1 MSLAIFPATPAG
13 HRTSDPMST
22 LTSTPVPSYLLSQ
35 DIDLI
40 AEIAAVPK
48 ILDVVCRMTGMG
60 FAAVARVTDD
70 RWIACSTLDLIGF
83 GLQPGGE
90 LDVKSTICDEI
101 RDHRQPVVID
111 DVALDALYRHH
122 HTPRQYGL
130 RSYISVPI
138 VLDDGSFFGTLCAID
153 PQPAKPSS
161 PEILPAFELFASMIA
176 LEIDAQRR
184 FAAARNVLH
193 SEGFSRSLLQASL
206 DCVKVLSAAGHIEFM
221 NAQGLELNQLQ
232 SVDQVMGREY
242 AALWPDAEV
251 AKIRHAVARAATGQT
266 TRVEGFCPTARGE
279 PRWWEV
285 SCSPFAVAGTG
296 EVKIVCISRD
306 ISSRILAQQ
315 AQQARAEAIAAL
327 NSELEQRISERTAE
341 RDQIWNCSTDPL
353 CVADLG
359 GFFVN
364 LNPAWTATLGW
375 SLEEL
380 KAQPFLAFVHAEDLV
395 ATRQAFRDVKQ
406 GMARVNFENRYRHRD
421 GTYRWF
427 SWNATRSGN
436 LIYATVRDVTQQR
449 QQTLDLAAAEDAL
462 RQAQKMEAI
471 GQLTGGVAHDFNN
484 LLTVARTSCDL
495 LKRPDLSDARR
506 ERYLEAISTTVDRA
520 ARLTGQLLA
529 FARRQTLAPEVFS
542 ARDNVLAMSDMLET
556 LLGSHIGI
564 KLEVNDDP
572 CLVYADPSQFDTAL
586 VNIAVNARDAMSDA
600 GRLTI
605 GVGTVAS
612 IPATATQPALA
623 NPAVAITLADNG
635 SGIAR
640 EHLEQI
646 FEPFFT
652 TKRVGQGTG
661 LGLSQVF
668 GFIKQSGGEVR
679 VTSEVGRG
687 TTFHLYLPLAPATGR
702 QPAFD
707 NVAAVADG
715 GGITVLVVEDNL
727 EVGSFAVD
735 LLSDLGYQAVL
746 AANAERALALL
757 ADQPGRFD
765 VVFSDVVMPG
775 MSGLELA
782 IEIRRLYRCLPI
794 LLTSGY
800 SHVLATNGA
809 QGFELIHKPYSAEA
823 LSRRLQQIL
832 EEVAPHLIT

>member
-1 MSLAIFPATPAG
+1 MSSLP
-13 HRTSDPMST
+13 
-22 LTSTPVPSYLLSQ
+22 STPVPSYALTQ
-35 DIDLI
+35 DLELI

-60 FAAVARVTDD
+60 FAAVARVTDHH
-70 RWIACSTLDLIGF
+70 WIACSTLDLIGF

-90 LDVKSTICDEI
+90 LELKSTICDEI

-111 DVALDALYRHH
+111 DVAQDDRYRHH
-122 HTPRQYGL
+122 HTPRRYGL

-153 PQPAKPSS
+153 PRPATPSS
-161 PEILPAFELFASMIA
+161 PEILAAFELFAGMIA
-176 LEIDAQRR
+176 LEIGAQRR
-184 FAAARNVLH
+184 FLAARNVLH

-206 DCVKVLSAAGHIEFM
+206 DCVKVLSAGGHIEFM
-221 NAQGLELNQLQ
+221 NTQGLELNQLQ
-232 SVDQVMGREY
+232 SVNQVMGREY
-242 AALWPDAEV
+242 AALWPDEEV
-251 AKIRHAVARAATGQT
+251 EKIRHAVKRAVDGQT

-353 CVADLG
+353 CVADLE

-364 LNPAWTATLGW
+364 LNPAWQLTLGW

-380 KAQPFLAFVHAEDLV
+380 RAQPFLAFVHTDDLV
-395 ATRQAFRDVKQ
+395 ATRQAFRDVTQ
-406 GMARVNFENRYRHRD
+406 GIALVGFENRYRHRD
-421 GTYRWF
+421 GSHRWF
-427 SWNATRSGN
+427 SWNATRSGE

-449 QQTLDLAAAEDAL
+449 QQTLNLAAAEEAL

-495 LKRPDLSDARR
+495 LKRPNLSEARR

-542 ARDNVLAMSDMLET
+542 ARENVLAMSDMLET
-556 LLGSHIGI
+556 LLGSHVGI
-564 KLEVNDDP
+564 ELDLSDDP

-586 VNIAVNARDAMSDA
+586 VNIAVNARDAMSGA
-600 GRLTI
+600 GRLT
-605 GVGTVAS
+605 VSVSTVAC
-612 IPATATQPALA
+612 IPASAAQPELAL
-623 NPAVAITLADNG
+623 PAVAIALTDNG

-679 VTSEVGRG
+679 VTSEIGRG
-687 TTFHLYLPLAPATGR
+687 TTFHLYLPVAPTTGQPSSLNDAT
-702 QPAFD
+702 AT
-707 NVAAVADG
+707 ADG

-727 EVGSFAVD
+727 EVGTFAVD
-735 LLSDLGYQAVL
+735 LLSDLGYHAVL
-746 AANAERALALL
+746 AVTAESALALL
-757 ADQPGRFD
+757 ADQPGQFD

-782 IEIRRLYRCLPI
+782 IEIRRLYRDLPI

-800 SHVLATNGA
+800 SQVLATHGA
-809 QGFELIHKPYSAEA
+809 QGFELLHKPYSAEA
-823 LSRRLQQIL
+823 LSRRLQGIL
-832 EEVAPHLIT
+832 AEPETHLAT

>member
-1 MSLAIFPATPAG
+1 MSTPISTPA
-13 HRTSDPMST
+13 
-22 LTSTPVPSYLLSQ
+22 PSYTLAQ
-35 DIDLI
+35 DVDLI
-40 AEIAAVPK
+40 AEIAAVPR

-83 GLQPGGE
+83 GLPPGGE
-90 LDVKSTICDEI
+90 LELKSTICDEI

-111 DVALDALYRHH
+111 DVAQDALYRDH
-122 HTPRQYGL
+122 HTPRRYGL

-153 PQPAKPSS
+153 PRPAQPSR
-161 PEILPAFELFASMIA
+161 PEIRAAFELFAGMIA
-176 LEIDAQRR
+176 LEIGAQRR
-184 FAAARNVLH
+184 FAAARDVLH
-193 SEGFSRSLLQASL
+193 SEAFSRSLLKASL
-206 DCVKVLSAAGHIEFM
+206 DCVKVLSAEGHIEFM

-242 AALWPDAEV
+242 AALWPDEEV
-251 AKIRHAVARAATGQT
+251 EKIRHAVQQASQGQT

-279 PRWWEV
+279 PRWWEL
-285 SCSPFAVAGTG
+285 SCSPFAVAGHE

-306 ISSRILAQQ
+306 ISARILAQR
-315 AQQARAEAIAAL
+315 AQQARADAIVAL
-327 NSELEQRISERTAE
+327 NDELEQRISERTAE
-341 RDQIWNCSTDPL
+341 RDQIWKCSTDPL
-353 CVADLG
+353 CVANLE

-364 LNPAWTATLGW
+364 LNPAWELTLGW
-375 SLEEL
+375 SIEEL
-380 KAQPFLAFVHAEDLV
+380 KAQPFLAFVHGDDSL
-395 ATRQAFRDVKQ
+395 ATHQAFRDVKQ
-406 GMARVNFENRYRHRD
+406 GLALVSFENRYRHRD
-421 GTYRWF
+421 GSYRWF
-427 SWNATRSGN
+427 SWNAARNGE
-436 LIYATVRDVTQQR
+436 LIYATVRDVTDQR

-495 LKRPDLSDARR
+495 LKRPNISEARR
-506 ERYLEAISTTVDRA
+506 ERYIEAISTTVDRA

-542 ARDNVLAMSDMLET
+542 ARENVLALSEMLET
-556 LLGSHIGI
+556 LLGSRIGI
-564 KLEVNDDP
+564 ELDLSDDA

-586 VNIAVNARDAMSDA
+586 VNIAVNARDAMSGA
-600 GRLTI
+600 GRLII
-605 GVGTVAS
+605 GVNAVAS
-612 IPATATQPALA
+612 IPASASQTALPI
-623 NPAVAITLADNG
+623 PAVAISLADSG

-652 TKRVGQGTG
+652 TKSVGQGTG

-687 TTFHLYLPLAPATGR
+687 TVFHLYLPLATATIEPPPPGETS
-702 QPAFD
+702 AM
-707 NVAAVADG
+707 ADG
-715 GGITVLVVEDNL
+715 SGTKVLVVEDNL
-727 EVGSFAVD
+727 EVGTFAVD
-735 LLSDLGYQAVL
+735 LLRSLGYQPVL
-746 AANAERALALL
+746 AANAESALALL
-757 ADQPGRFD
+757 ADPPGRFD

-782 IEIRRLYRCLPI
+782 IEIRRRYRGLPI

-800 SHVLATNGA
+800 SHVLATHGA
-809 QGFELIHKPYSAEA
+809 QGFELIHKPYSADA
-823 LSRRLQQIL
+823 LSRRLQEIL
-832 EEVAPHLIT
+832 VESGTQLAP

>member
-1 MSLAIFPATPAG
+1 
-13 HRTSDPMST
+13 MST

-40 AEIAAVPK
+40 AEIAAVPR

-83 GLQPGGE
+83 GLEPGGE

-111 DVALDALYRHH
+111 DVALDELYRHH

-176 LEIDAQRR
+176 LEIGAQRR
-184 FAAARNVLH
+184 FVAARNVLH
-193 SEGFSRSLLQASL
+193 SEAFSRSLLQASL
-206 DCVKVLSAAGHIEFM
+206 DCVKVLSAGGHIEFM

-232 SVDQVMGREY
+232 SVDQVMGCEY
-242 AALWPDAEV
+242 AALWPAAEV
-251 AKIRHAVARAATGQT
+251 EKIRHAVRRAVEGQT

-285 SCSPFAVAGTG
+285 SCSPFAVAGTN

-327 NSELEQRISERTAE
+327 NDELEQRISERTAE

-353 CVADLG
+353 CVADLE

-375 SLEEL
+375 SLDEL
-380 KAQPFLAFVHAEDLV
+380 KARPFLTFVHDDDLV

-406 GMARVNFENRYRHRD
+406 GMALVSFENRYRHRD
-421 GTYRWF
+421 GSYRWF
-427 SWNATRSGN
+427 SWNATRNGE

-449 QQTLDLAAAEDAL
+449 QQALDLVAAEDAL

-484 LLTVARTSCDL
+484 LLTVIKSSCDL
-495 LKRPDLSDARR
+495 LKRPKLSDERR
-506 ERYLEAISTTVDRA
+506 DRYIGAISTTIDRA
-520 ARLTGQLLA
+520 TKLTGQLLA
-529 FARRQTLAPEVFS
+529 FARRQALTPEVFS
-542 ARDNVLAMSDMLET
+542 ASANILALSDMLET
-556 LLGSHIGI
+556 LLGSRIRI
-564 KLEVNDDP
+564 TLDLQEDA
-572 CLVYADPSQFDTAL
+572 CLVYADPGQFDTAL
-586 VNIAVNARDAMSDA
+586 VNLAVNARDAMDGA
-600 GRLTI
+600 GRLIIRISTGAI
-605 GVGTVAS
+605 PQALSSPGILPVPTVAIS
-612 IPATATQPALA
+612 ITDT
-623 NPAVAITLADNG
+623 G

-640 EHLEQI
+640 EHLDQI

-652 TKRVGQGTG
+652 TKGVGQGTG

-668 GFIKQSGGEVR
+668 GFIKQSGGEIR
-679 VTSEVGRG
+679 VSSEIGQG
-687 TTFHLYLPLAPATGR
+687 TTFDLYLPLASETSQ
-702 QPAFD
+702 QPVERD
-707 NVAAVADG
+707 IQTVADG
-715 GGITVLVVEDNL
+715 GGMAVLVVEDNR

-735 LLSDLGYQAVL
+735 SLRDLGYRPILVPD
-746 AANAERALALL
+746 AEQALALL
-757 ADQPGRFD
+757 AEQPGHFD
-765 VVFSDVVMPG
+765 VVFSDIVMPG
-775 MSGLELA
+775 MGGVELA
-782 IEIRRLYRCLPI
+782 IEIRRLYRSLPI

-800 SHVLATNGA
+800 SHVLATHGA
-809 QGFELIHKPYSAEA
+809 QGFTLIHKPYSVEE
-823 LSRRLQQIL
+823 LSRRLREIMA
-832 EEVAPHLIT
+832 EATTHLVL

>member
-1 MSLAIFPATPAG
+1 MSI
-13 HRTSDPMST
+13 
-22 LTSTPVPSYLLSQ
+22 LTSTPVPSYGLTQ
-35 DIDLI
+35 EIDLI

-83 GLQPGGE
+83 GLESGGE
-90 LDVKSTICDEI
+90 LELKSTICEEI

-111 DVALDALYRHH
+111 DVAQDDCYRDH
-122 HTPRQYGL
+122 HTPLRYGL

-153 PQPAKPSS
+153 PKPAKPSS
-161 PEILPAFELFASMIA
+161 PEILSAFELFAGMIA
-176 LEIDAQRR
+176 LEIGAQRR
-184 FAAARNVLH
+184 FVAARNVLH

-206 DCVKVLSAAGHIEFM
+206 DCVKVLSAGGHIEFM

-242 AALWPDAEV
+242 AALWPDLEV

-285 SCSPFAVAGTG
+285 SCSPFVVAGTG

-327 NSELEQRISERTAE
+327 NDELERRISERTAE
-341 RDQIWNCSTDPL
+341 RDQIWNRSTDPL
-353 CVADLG
+353 CVADLE

-375 SLEEL
+375 SLEAL
-380 KAQPFLAFVHAEDLV
+380 KACPFLTFVHDDDLV
-395 ATRQAFRDVKQ
+395 ATRQAFRDIKQ
-406 GMARVNFENRYRHRD
+406 GIALANFENRYRHRD
-421 GTYRWF
+421 GSYRWF
-427 SWNATRSGN
+427 SWNATRNGD

-495 LKRPDLSDARR
+495 LKRPNLSDARR

-556 LLGSHIGI
+556 LLGSQVGI
-564 KLEVNDDP
+564 ALEVSDDP

-605 GVGTVAS
+605 SVGTVAS

-623 NPAVAITLADNG
+623 LPAVAVALTDNG
-635 SGIAR
+635 SGIVR

-687 TTFHLYLPLAPATGR
+687 TTFHLYLPIAPATG
-702 QPAFD
+702 QPPPLDDA
-707 NVAAVADG
+707 VATADG
-715 GGITVLVVEDNL
+715 GGVTVLVVEDNL

-735 LLSDLGYQAVL
+735 LLSDLGYHAVL

-775 MSGLELA
+775 ISGLELA
-782 IEIRRLYRCLPI
+782 IEIRRLYRSLPI

-800 SHVLATNGA
+800 SHVLATHGA
-809 QGFELIHKPYSAEA
+809 QGFELIQKPYSADA
-823 LSRRLQQIL
+823 LSRRLQEIL
-832 EEVAPHLIT
+832 AERETHLTT